1 MDQDKI
7 TTRGWEVIILWKDGS
22 AYLIQLKDIKNSNL
36 VKVAE
41 YVVVDRIQ
49 DKPAFSW

>member
-1 MDQDKI
+1 MDWDKI
-7 TTRGWEVIILWKDGS
+7 TTRGWEVMILWKNGS
-22 AYLIQLKDIKNSNL
+22 AYWIKLKAIKNSNL

-41 YVVVDRIQ
+41 YVVVDRTQ